1 MFCFFLRKRYRC
13 WRNQRNSVVMLS
25 NEVGSKNDNSVIKSF
40 LNQNNIL
47 CDASNI
53 FESKSFSLET
63 VSNTELENVIYSY
76 SYNTFPL
83 QYNLSESEGVSSQT
97 NNVNDADFENVSGLC
112 SDLVCENSSNS
123 SMLDD
128 EYQFDKKLWGDIKSL
143 ALKHS
148 LTRQCINDLIQIF
161 VEKGCSMPKDSR
173 TLLGTKQSNII
184 QLKNND
190 GKYIYFGIK
199 SNLERVLTLHNH
211 NSKKINLKINID
223 GIPL

>member
-1 MFCFFLRKRYRC
+1 MFCFFLRKRYRR

-25 NEVGSKNDNSVIKSF
+25 NEVGSKNDNSVIESF
-40 LNQNNIL
+40 ANQNNIL

-53 FESKSFSLET
+53 SESKSFSLEK
-63 VSNTELENVIYSY
+63 VSNTELENVIYSC

-97 NNVNDADFENVSGLC
+97 NNVNGVDFENVSGLC
-112 SDLVCENSSNS
+112 SDLVCESSSNS

-161 VEKGCSMPKDSR
+161 VEKGCSLPKDSR

-199 SNLERVLTLHNH
+199 SN
-211 NSKKINLKINID
+211 
-223 GIPL
+223 